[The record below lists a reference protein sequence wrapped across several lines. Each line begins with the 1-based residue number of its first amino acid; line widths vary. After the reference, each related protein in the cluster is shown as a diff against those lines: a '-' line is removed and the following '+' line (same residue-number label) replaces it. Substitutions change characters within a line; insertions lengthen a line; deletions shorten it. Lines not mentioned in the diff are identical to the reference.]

1 LPITLIDA
9 ATTPIVQLYGF
20 RWCGHCESDVTSE
33 FRHARSESEGDFAS
47 LRLCYDRQSRENIE
61 LSSPRVSI
69 IIPCYNTAHLV
80 SETLQSVFKQTYNDY
95 EVIVVND
102 GSPDT
107 PELERV
113 LTPWLDRV
121 VYVKTE
127 NYGLAGARNNGIRA
141 SRGEL
146 IALLDSDDLW
156 EPNYLDVQVRE
167 LDKDPTVDI
176 VSPGS
181 FDFENDPETGAVCP
195 NPRGE
200 VTFAS
205 LVQGTRGVMVSVLAR
220 RSALERAGLFDD
232 TLRSCE
238 DFDMWLRCLKSG
250 SRIFHHAEVLVR
262 YRRRKDSLSSE
273 PVWMLDN
280 AIKVLQKA
288 NASLPLTQEERKL
301 TEAAIVRFEG
311 NQLFEEGKRA
321 FLQGDIPAAID
332 CLKQANTRLHSLRIR
347 MIVSLLRIA
356 PSFARVAYAQK
367 FK

>member
-1 LPITLIDA
+1 MLA
-9 ATTPIVQLYGF
+9 
-20 RWCGHCESDVTSE
+20 
-33 FRHARSESEGDFAS
+33 
-47 LRLCYDRQSRENIE
+47 CYDPESRENIE

-80 SETLQSVFKQTYNDY
+80 SDTLQSVFKQTYTDY

-113 LTPWLDRV
+113 LTPWLDRI

-127 NYGLAGARNNGIRA
+127 NCGLAGARNNGIRA

-146 IALLDSDDLW
+146 IALLDSDDIW
-156 EPNYLDVQVRE
+156 EPNYLDVQVRY
-167 LDKDPTVDI
+167 LDEDPTVDI

-181 FDFENDPETGAVCP
+181 FDFEQDPEVGTVCP
-195 NPRGE
+195 NSRGE

-220 RSALERAGLFDD
+220 RSALERAGLFDS

-238 DFDMWLRCLKSG
+238 DFDMWLRCIKSG

-262 YRRRKDSLSSE
+262 YRRRKDSLSSD
-273 PVWMLDN
+273 PIWMFDN
-280 AIKVLQKA
+280 AIKVLHKV
-288 NASLPLTQEERKL
+288 NTSLSLTKEEREML
-301 TEAAIVRFEG
+301 EAAIVRFQG
-311 NQLFEEGKRA
+311 NRLFQEGKRA
-321 FLQGDIPAAID
+321 FLEGDIPAAIWY
-332 CLKQANTRLHSLRIR
+332 LKQANTRLRSLRIW
-347 MIVSLLRIA
+347 MIVSLLRVA

-367 FK
+367 LK